1 MITVPHVSQCVQTIH
16 CMVLWAHESVCVCVW
31 LAIHSSATQPALYLL
46 KAICITL
53 TLNYECLLRES
64 DCLLQMRELLSAIL
78 FSRLR

>member
-1 MITVPHVSQCVQTIH
+1 MRLNHSLHGV
-16 CMVLWAHESVCVCVW
+16 MGARECVCVW